1 MVYYL
6 YIFVPITTFLLTLLL
21 TPLAMRAGKKQGYL
35 STAED
40 PEIKR
45 PPVPD
50 TGGIAVIISILAVLC
65 LALFF
70 VPSFFHG
77 YKKSL
82 FGILIGTFIIAL
94 LGFIDDRRQ
103 LSAGAKFAVQIAVS
117 LLVAALGVKIVKLTN
132 PAGHPFQLGFLS
144 IPLTTLWIVGITN
157 AVNLTDGMDGLA
169 PGVLAIGSLALFIIS
184 AFIGFPFLAVI
195 MLAIFGSTLAF
206 LHFNYPPAKIILG
219 NAGAY
224 SLGFIVATAT
234 IVQPIKAST
243 FVVFFVPL
251 LALGLPVLEM
261 LITVFRRLAR
271 KKKIYIRDT
280 EHLHH
285 VLLALGL
292 PPQIVNWI
300 FYCLSLLF
308 AAVAVAIAVGQGIL
322 LIAFV
327 FILLLAFIVLSLKL
341 HTHTNKKEAD

>member
-21 TPLAMRAGKKQGYL
+21 TPLAMRAGKKRGYL

-45 PPVPD
+45 PPVTD
-50 TGGIAVIISILAVLC
+50 TGGLAVIFSILAVLS
-65 LALFF
+65 LALFV

-77 YKKSL
+77 YKSSL
-82 FGILIGTFIIAL
+82 FGILVGTVMIAL

-103 LSAGAKFAVQIAVS
+103 LSAGVKFAVQIAVS
-117 LLVAALGVKIVKLTN
+117 LLVMAFGVKIAKITN
-132 PAGHPFQLGFLS
+132 PAGYPFELGYLS
-144 IPLTTLWIVGITN
+144 IPVTILWIVGITN
-157 AVNLTDGMDGLA
+157 AVNMTDGMDGLA
-169 PGVLAIGSLALFIIS
+169 PGVLTIGSLALFIIS
-184 AFIGFPFLAVI
+184 AFIGFPFLAVV

-292 PPQIVNWI
+292 PPQVVNWI
-300 FYCLSLLF
+300 FYCLSFLF
-308 AAVAVAIAVGQGIL
+308 ATVAVGIAVGQGVL

-327 FILLLAFIVLSLKL
+327 FLLLLAFIVLSFKL

>member
-1 MVYYL
+1 M
-6 YIFVPITTFLLTLLL
+6 LTLLL
-21 TPLAMRAGKKQGYL
+21 TPLSMRVGIKRNYL
-35 STAED
+35 SSVED

-50 TGGIAVIISILAVLC
+50 TGGIAVIFSILTVLG
-65 LALFF
+65 LALFIM
-70 VPSFFHG
+70 PSFFQD
-77 YKKSL
+77 YKTAL
-82 FGILIGTFIIAL
+82 LGVMTGTVIIAL

-103 LSAGAKFAVQIAVS
+103 LSVGVKFAVQIAASIV
-117 LLVAALGVKIVKLTN
+117 VTAFGVKIAKLTN
-132 PAGHPFQLGFLS
+132 PGGHPFELAYLS
-144 IPLTTLWIVGITN
+144 IPITIIWIVGITN
-157 AVNLTDGMDGLA
+157 AVNMTDGMDGLA
-169 PGVLAIGSLALFIIS
+169 PGVLAIGSLAIFVIS
-184 AFIGFPFLAVI
+184 FFIGFPFLAVV

-219 NAGAY
+219 NTGAY

-234 IVQPIKAST
+234 IIQPVKAST

-261 LITVFRRLAR
+261 LITVFRRLVR
-271 KKKIYIRDT
+271 KKRVYIRDT

-292 PPQIVNWI
+292 PASIVNWI
-300 FYCLSLLF
+300 FYCLSFLF
-308 AAVAVAIAVGQGIL
+308 ATIAVGIATGQGLL

-327 FILLLAFIVLSLKL
+327 FLLLLAFIILSFKL
-341 HTHTNKKEAD
+341 HTYSNAIKKEAD